1 MLHLFFYGLPLL
13 GAFVYGLLKPGC
25 TWMPDWTVFFAGAV
39 TQVTTWR
46 DYLLYIIHTQLQRGS
61 VNLVS
66 RFCAFPSVS
75 GPTSGASC
83 ILAPLLRFAS
93 RMMLFG
99 LCWQLTCS
107 TESLPSWW
115 PCAFA
120 ATVTFSS
127 RSPRFP
133 GRPVCQTARR
143 KTPSTKINKLT
154 ILSPSYG
161 NCSSG
166 ELWNCFVS
174 KCPNKSLF
182 YSTCLLPGH

>member
-13 GAFVYGLLKPGC
+13 GAFVYGLLIPGC

-39 TQVTTWR
+39 IQVTTWR
-46 DYLLYIIHTQLQRGS
+46 DYLLSIIYTHLQP
-61 VNLVS
+61 NLAS
-66 RFCAFPSVS
+66 CFCVFSSVS
-75 GPTSGASC
+75 GPTWGASC
-83 ILAPLLRFAS
+83 ILAPLLRSAF
-93 RMMLFG
+93 RTMPFG

-107 TESLPSWW
+107 TESLLSWW
-115 PCAFA
+115 PCAFT

-133 GRPVCQTARR
+133 GRPACQTARR

-154 ILSPSYG
+154 VLSLSYG

-174 KCPNKSLF
+174 KCLNKSIF

>member
-1 MLHLFFYGLPLL
+1 MDARLDRVLRWSGN
-13 GAFVYGLLKPGC
+13 PGNNMKRLS
-25 TWMPDWTVFFAGAV
+25 TFH
-39 TQVTTWR
+39 
-46 DYLLYIIHTQLQRGS
+46 HTHSPATLQH
-61 VNLVS
+61 NLAS
-66 RFCAFPSVS
+66 CFCIFSSVS

-83 ILAPLLRFAS
+83 ILAPLLRFVF

-107 TESLPSWW
+107 MESLLSWW
-115 PCAFA
+115 PCAFT

-133 GRPVCQTARR
+133 GRPGCQTARR

-154 ILSPSYG
+154 VLSLSYG
-161 NCSSG
+161 NCSSR

-174 KCPNKSLF
+174 KCLNKSLF

>member
-13 GAFVYGLLKPGC
+13 GAFVYGLLIPGC

-39 TQVTTWR
+39 IQVTTWR
-46 DYLLYIIHTQLQRGS
+46 DYLLSIIYTHLQH
-61 VNLVS
+61 NLAS
-66 RFCAFPSVS
+66 CFCVFSSVS

-83 ILAPLLRFAS
+83 ILAPLLRFAF
-93 RMMLFG
+93 RMMPFG

-107 TESLPSWW
+107 TESLLSWW
-115 PCAFA
+115 PCAFT
-120 ATVTFSS
+120 ATVTSSS

-133 GRPVCQTARR
+133 GRPACQTARR

-154 ILSPSYG
+154 VLSLSYG
-161 NCSSG
+161 NCSSR

-174 KCPNKSLF
+174 KCLNKSIF